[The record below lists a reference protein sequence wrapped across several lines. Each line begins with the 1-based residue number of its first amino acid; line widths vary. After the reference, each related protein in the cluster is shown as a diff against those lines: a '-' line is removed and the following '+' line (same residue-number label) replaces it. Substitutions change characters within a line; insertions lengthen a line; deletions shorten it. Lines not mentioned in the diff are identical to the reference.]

1 VSHNLI
7 RLGQV
12 PHHFL
17 DLTLVLEAESVRHME
32 MLVVMVALAEAIHL
46 ITPVADLQ

>member
-1 VSHNLI
+1 
-7 RLGQV
+7 
-12 PHHFL
+12 L
-17 DLTLVLEAESVRHME
+17 DLTLVLEVDLVEHMA